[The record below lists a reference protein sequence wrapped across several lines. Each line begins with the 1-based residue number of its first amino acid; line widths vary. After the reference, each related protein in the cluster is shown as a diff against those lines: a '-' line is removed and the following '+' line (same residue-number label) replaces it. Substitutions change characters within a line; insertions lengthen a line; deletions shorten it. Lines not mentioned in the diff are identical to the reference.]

1 MFGTMSEEPD
11 TRLIGYARVS
21 TDDQDLT
28 LQLEALRRYG
38 VPDHAIYREHASGG
52 KMNRVQLE
60 RALRPLHP
68 GDTFVVWRLDR
79 LGRTLTGVLDVLQQ
93 IEAQGVHFV
102 SLMEKFDTSSSLGRA
117 MLHMAMVFAQ
127 LERDLISER
136 TKAGMAVARA
146 RGARFGQPHKIADN
160 PKRLAEARLIV
171 EHGVENFTAAE
182 AVARLNAADPAAK
195 PIKSTATWGRWLKD
209 GCPGADD

>member
-1 MFGTMSEEPD
+1 MTQEPD

-21 TDDQDLT
+21 TKDQDLAM
-28 LQLEALRRYG
+28 QIDALRRYG
-38 VPDHAIYREHASGG
+38 VPEHAIYREHASGG

-79 LGRTLTGVLDVLQQ
+79 LGRTLTGVLEV
-93 IEAQGVHFV
+93 IERIEKQGVRFV
-102 SLMEKFDTSSSLGRA
+102 SLTENFDTSSSFGKA
-117 MLHMAMVFAQ
+117 MLHMALMFAQ

-136 TKAGMAVARA
+136 TVAGMAVAKQ
-146 RGARFGQPHKIADN
+146 RGAQFGQPSKIKDN
-160 PKRLAEARLIV
+160 PKRLAEARRIV
-171 EHGVENFTAAE
+171 EDGVENITAEE
-182 AVARLNAADPAAK
+182 AIARLNRADPVK

-209 GCPGADD
+209 GCPGVDD